1 MLKLSPLPAIG
12 EKDND
17 PSGLNGKWQQEVFL
31 NMKHFMAFRVSRYLS
46 FKSCLCI
53 SEDPK
58 YVNIKN
64 QKIYDLFSMNVQCI
78 FLKHAHQDF

>member
-1 MLKLSPLPAIG
+1 
-12 EKDND
+12 
-17 PSGLNGKWQQEVFL
+17 
-31 NMKHFMAFRVSRYLS
+31 MAFIVSRYLS

-53 SEDPK
+53 SEDPE

-78 FLKHAHQDF
+78 FLKHAHRDFKKELSYIRTNFWQLYLLAPQKITVLH